1 MLKAGANGY
10 SFKFGSDV
18 GSSHS
23 QSDGEEEV
31 KSPTF
36 FNENG
41 TRTVAT
47 QPEDTN
53 DSFETANKNR
63 DKTRLIKQENQ
74 LESTSGDW

>member
-23 QSDGEEEV
+23 QSDGEDEV

-47 QPEDTN
+47 Q
-53 DSFETANKNR
+53 R
-63 DKTRLIKQENQ
+63 
-74 LESTSGDW
+74 